1 MKKFIYIIL
10 GILTISVI
18 SVTLLGGSLQKKV
31 EQTESSSYK
40 NNVTYNLGKL
50 PKDLIMLD
58 SNNLREKDII
68 ANTFEGLVNCDES
81 GKIVPALAESWDISE
96 DGTNYTFKIRKNGK
110 WSDGS
115 DITANDFVNFFSDIL
130 NDKTDNIFSNQLNC
144 IFGVEDYRK
153 GKCDFKNVAITAL
166 NDKTLNIRLN
176 YPCNYFLNIL
186 SQPIYALRNIDYKL
200 IDWKKDY
207 KSILYSGSFC
217 ISNISNNGEI
227 TLKKNSYYWNRAQVK
242 SNAVTLTSLRT
253 SESALA
259 AFQSSIINV
268 FTDPPLGEL
277 KTIEG
282 KSKFKTA
289 PLLQGEGIVFN
300 FKKSGIVNDNNFRK
314 AVAASI
320 NRNNIVKNI
329 LNGTACEANSY
340 IPQYTSDGLNG
351 KFINKVFF
359 QGTEDI
365 KEASDLMKSVSP
377 SYGETSLRLI
387 YLDTVEN
394 KKVCETIG
402 ENIKKALG
410 IDVKCDGYD
419 VSKFNEELKK
429 GNYDIAEIKYGG
441 YYDYPLSF
449 LDMWS
454 STSQDD
460 LYGYKNAQF
469 DTKFMNVT
477 FEKDGGKKIEILKDM
492 ENILMEDVAIIPLY
506 FNDVT
511 ISEKNYVQ
519 GIYTNK
525 LGNIKL
531 DKAYLDTH

>member
-1 MKKFIYIIL
+1 MFIISIIS
-10 GILTISVI
+10 I
-18 SVTLLGGSLQKKV
+18 TLIGGALQKKV
-31 EQTESSSYK
+31 KQTESSNYK
-40 NNVTYNLGKL
+40 NSVTYNLGKL

-58 SNNLREKDII
+58 SNNLREKDML
-68 ANTFEGLVNCDES
+68 ANTFEGLVNCDEN

-96 DGTNYTFKIRKNGK
+96 DGTNYTFKIRKDGK

-115 DITANDFVNFFSDIL
+115 DITADDFVNFFSDIL
-130 NDKTDNIFSNQLNC
+130 NKNTNNIFSEQLNC

-153 GKCDFKNVAITAL
+153 GKYDFKNVAVTAL
-166 NDKTLNIRLN
+166 NNKTLSIRLN

-207 KSILYSGSFC
+207 RSVLYSGSFC
-217 ISNISNNGEI
+217 INNISDNGEI
-227 TLKKNSYYWNRAQVK
+227 TLKKNSHYWNKSQVK
-242 SNAVTLTSLRT
+242 SNSITLSSLKT

-259 AFQSSIINV
+259 AFQSSTINV

-282 KSKFKTA
+282 KSKYKTV
-289 PLLQGEGIVFN
+289 PLLQGEGITFN

-329 LNGTACEANSY
+329 LNSTVCEADYY
-340 IPQYTSDGLNG
+340 IPQYTGDGLNG
-351 KFINKVFF
+351 KFINKIFF
-359 QGTEDI
+359 QGTEDA
-365 KEASDLMKSVSP
+365 KKASDLMKSVSS
-377 SYGETSLRLI
+377 SYGETSLKLI

-394 KKVCETIG
+394 KKVCEAIG
-402 ENIKKALG
+402 ENIKKAVG
-410 IDVKCDGYD
+410 MDVKCEGFEA
-419 VSKFNEELKK
+419 SKFNKELKK
-429 GNYDIAEIKYGG
+429 GNYDMAEIKYQG

-449 LDMWS
+449 LNMWRS
-454 STSQDD
+454 ASHDN
-460 LYGYKNAQF
+460 LCGYKNVQF
-469 DTKFMNVT
+469 DTKFMNAT
-477 FEKDGGKKIEILKDM
+477 FEKDGSKKVEIFKEM
-492 ENILMEDVAIIPLY
+492 ENILMEDMAVVPLY
-506 FNDVT
+506 FNGVI

-531 DKAYLDTH
+531 DKAYLDVH